1 MATVVHLD
9 NTFGAFLIG
18 VVISATLY
26 GVTCVQTW
34 YYFTRYSSDPW
45 YIRLLVAAV
54 LVSDSVHQALITH
67 TVYTYLVTDFGVYE
81 DLTTLVWSLIV
92 EVLFNGFTALMVQ
105 WSAVS
110 NKSIIATASVLS
122 LVIGEFVL
130 VVVYVAKAINFTTFA
145 QLTELKPLSMSVNAV
160 AAAGDVLIA
169 IFLCTLLQQSRTGFR
184 RSDTMISKLIL
195 FSINTGLLTSVCA
208 VLSLIS
214 ITVWPNTFI
223 YIAFYFCLGR
233 LYCNSLLA
241 TLNARKSLRGD
252 SRDENMSLSLQ
263 GIQKSTNSVGTS
275 QKVSSAIFLG
285 MLLCLFCYQRLPN
298 NISIKIDTTQ
308 EYVRDEV
315 SVHSSGAA
323 DLVLI
328 RTYDSTH
335 LQRRIS
341 KADRRFNRFF
351 VYGCHE
357 VEKQHNVPTVLPV
370 EYRHSF
376 CIGLCCII

>member
-1 MATVVHLD
+1 
-9 NTFGAFLIG
+9 
-18 VVISATLY
+18 
-26 GVTCVQTW
+26 
-34 YYFTRYSSDPW
+34 
-45 YIRLLVAAV
+45 
-54 LVSDSVHQALITH
+54 
-67 TVYTYLVTDFGVYE
+67 
-81 DLTTLVWSLIV
+81 
-92 EVLFNGFTALMVQ
+92 
-105 WSAVS
+105 
-110 NKSIIATASVLS
+110 
-122 LVIGEFVL
+122 
-130 VVVYVAKAINFTTFA
+130 
-145 QLTELKPLSMSVNAV
+145 
-160 AAAGDVLIA
+160 
-169 IFLCTLLQQSRTGFR
+169 
-184 RSDTMISKLIL
+184 
-195 FSINTGLLTSVCA
+195 
-208 VLSLIS
+208 
-214 ITVWPNTFI
+214 
-223 YIAFYFCLGR
+223 
-233 LYCNSLLA
+233 
-241 TLNARKSLRGD
+241 
-252 SRDENMSLSLQ
+252 MSLSLQ

-328 RTYDSTH
+328 CTYDSTH

>member
-1 MATVVHLD
+1 
-9 NTFGAFLIG
+9 
-18 VVISATLY
+18 
-26 GVTCVQTW
+26 
-34 YYFTRYSSDPW
+34 
-45 YIRLLVAAV
+45 
-54 LVSDSVHQALITH
+54 
-67 TVYTYLVTDFGVYE
+67 
-81 DLTTLVWSLIV
+81 
-92 EVLFNGFTALMVQ
+92 
-105 WSAVS
+105 
-110 NKSIIATASVLS
+110 
-122 LVIGEFVL
+122 
-130 VVVYVAKAINFTTFA
+130 
-145 QLTELKPLSMSVNAV
+145 
-160 AAAGDVLIA
+160 
-169 IFLCTLLQQSRTGFR
+169 
-184 RSDTMISKLIL
+184 
-195 FSINTGLLTSVCA
+195 
-208 VLSLIS
+208 
-214 ITVWPNTFI
+214 
-223 YIAFYFCLGR
+223 
-233 LYCNSLLA
+233 
-241 TLNARKSLRGD
+241 
-252 SRDENMSLSLQ
+252 MSLSLQ

-357 VEKQHNVPTVLPV
+357 VEKQHNVPTVLSV

-376 CIGLCCII
+376 LHWFVLYYMTCAGVVFGRTTDTLTLFRTYTCLPGVHISSEQFGSRIFSNTRDD